1 MRISGVFFD
10 LAAPMRSVIVSHAVF
25 ATTCDFAPIWQPLP
39 RGVPA
44 REELIYLCA
53 FISLASGIGLLW
65 RRSAAPSSR
74 LLLVY
79 FRVVA
84 DSYRDRHWLA
94 VDNLFH
100 KQVETK

>member
-53 FISLASGIGLLW
+53 FTSLASLCRAVEPPFARLFSDGGGLL
-65 RRSAAPSSR
+65 S
-74 LLLVY
+74 
-79 FRVVA
+79 
-84 DSYRDRHWLA
+84 
-94 VDNLFH
+94 
-100 KQVETK
+100 